1 MATMSTLCTV
11 STVCTVSTL
20 PSNPKGLTKSVELI
34 KNFKD
39 HLSQILTIKFL
50 SVLIIS
56 FPSAIIAEYLNIPL
70 AWFLGPMIITS
81 IAALSGLKIIMP
93 KIVLSFILIILGLH
107 IGNYIDQNLFNQ
119 MLDWIWTSLIMLI
132 YIIICILV
140 VAKYLQK
147 FASYGEK
154 ASIFSAA
161 PGALGPLMILAE
173 SEKTDLSQV
182 ATSHLIR
189 LIIIITI
196 IPLIIVNNTEND
208 ILLNYDFNYLAQN
221 HFNLILLIFASLFF
235 IIVFDKIRIPAALLS
250 GTLFASGLLQITDI
264 ASYKLPDETV
274 NFCLLILG
282 SSVGC
287 RFAEKTVKEIANN
300 SLHSIVATTIL
311 VVLGLVA
318 AYVATFFVETNILTL
333 ILSFSPGGIY
343 EVAVIAIA
351 FDLDPDF
358 VAFHHI
364 IRLLFI
370 LFTVPICLRVIEKIK
385 K

>member
-1 MATMSTLCTV
+1 MNESKVAFYYSSFKQLF
-11 STVCTVSTL
+11 S
-20 PSNPKGLTKSVELI
+20 KKFISVILI
-34 KNFKD
+34 
-39 HLSQILTIKFL
+39 SI
-50 SVLIIS
+50 
-56 FPSAIIAEYLNIPL
+56 PSAIVADYFNIPL
-70 AWFLGPMIITS
+70 AWMLGPMIVTS
-81 IAALSGLKIIMP
+81 IAALAGLKVVMP
-93 KIVLSFILIILGLH
+93 KIALSSILIILGLH

-119 MLDWIWTSLIMLI
+119 MINWFWTSVIMLI
-132 YIIICILV
+132 YIIICILIV
-140 VAKYLQK
+140 SKYLQK
-147 FASYGEK
+147 YAGYGEK
-154 ASIFSAA
+154 ASIFSSA

-173 SEKTDLSQV
+173 NEKTDLSQV

-189 LIIIITI
+189 LIIIITV
-196 IPLIIVNNTEND
+196 IPFIIVNNTGSEV
-208 ILLNYDFNYLAQN
+208 LLLDNFDYMGQN
-221 HFNLILLIFASLFF
+221 HLKLILLIIASLFF
-235 IIVFDKIRIPAALLS
+235 IFIFDKIRVPAALLS

-264 ASYKLPDETV
+264 ASYKLPDASI

-282 SSVGC
+282 ASVGC

-311 VVLGLVA
+311 VLLGLVA
-318 AYVATFFVETNILTL
+318 AYVATFFVDTNILTL

-370 LFTVPICLRVIEKIK
+370 LFTVPIFLRILEKIK

>member
-1 MATMSTLCTV
+1 MIESKVEFYYSSLKQLF
-11 STVCTVSTL
+11 S
-20 PSNPKGLTKSVELI
+20 KKFISVILI
-34 KNFKD
+34 
-39 HLSQILTIKFL
+39 SI
-50 SVLIIS
+50 
-56 FPSAIIAEYLNIPL
+56 PSAIVADYFNVPL
-70 AWFLGPMIITS
+70 AWMLGPMIVTS
-81 IAALSGLKIIMP
+81 IAALAGLKVVMP
-93 KIVLSFILIILGLH
+93 KIALSSILIILGLH

-119 MLDWIWTSLIMLI
+119 MINWIWTSAIMLI
-132 YIIICILV
+132 YIITCILIV
-140 VAKYLQK
+140 SKYLQK
-147 FASYGEK
+147 YAGYGEK
-154 ASIFSAA
+154 ASIFSSA

-173 SEKTDLSQV
+173 NEKTDLSQV

-189 LIIIITI
+189 LIIIITV
-196 IPLIIVNNTEND
+196 IPFIIVNNTGSET
-208 ILLNYDFNYLAQN
+208 LLLDNFDYISQN
-221 HFNLILLIFASLFF
+221 HLNLILLIIASLFF
-235 IIVFDKIRIPAALLS
+235 IFVFDKIRVPAALLS

-264 ASYKLPDETV
+264 ASYKLPDATI

-282 SSVGC
+282 ASVGC

-311 VVLGLVA
+311 VLLGLLA
-318 AYVATFFVETNILTL
+318 AYVATFFVDTNILTL

-370 LFTVPICLRVIEKIK
+370 LFTVPIFLRILEKLK

>member
-1 MATMSTLCTV
+1 M
-11 STVCTVSTL
+11 
-20 PSNPKGLTKSVELI
+20 
-34 KNFKD
+34 
-39 HLSQILTIKFL
+39 
-50 SVLIIS
+50 
-56 FPSAIIAEYLNIPL
+56 LN
-70 AWFLGPMIITS
+70 
-81 IAALSGLKIIMP
+81 
-93 KIVLSFILIILGLH
+93 
-107 IGNYIDQNLFNQ
+107 D
-119 MLDWIWTSLIMLI
+119 
-132 YIIICILV
+132 
-140 VAKYLQK
+140 
-147 FASYGEK
+147 
-154 ASIFSAA
+154 
-161 PGALGPLMILAE
+161 
-173 SEKTDLSQV
+173 
-182 ATSHLIR
+182 
-189 LIIIITI
+189 
-196 IPLIIVNNTEND
+196 
-208 ILLNYDFNYLAQN
+208 DFNYLAQN
-221 HFNLILLIFASLFF
+221 HLNLILLIIASLFF
-235 IIVFDKIRIPAALLS
+235 IFVFDKIRIPAALLS

-311 VVLGLVA
+311 VVLGLFA

-333 ILSFSPGGIY
+333 ILSYSPGGIY

-370 LFTVPICLRVIEKIK
+370 LFTVPVFLRVLEKIK

>member
-1 MATMSTLCTV
+1 MDMNL
-11 STVCTVSTL
+11 
-20 PSNPKGLTKSVELI
+20 LI

-39 HLSQILTIKFL
+39 NLHQILTIKFI

-56 FPSAIIAEYLNIPL
+56 FPSAIVAEYLNIPL

-81 IAALSGLKIIMP
+81 IAALSGLRIIMP

-119 MLDWIWTSLIMLI
+119 MINWIWTSLIMLI
-132 YIIICILV
+132 YIIICILI

-147 FASYGEK
+147 FADYGEK

-173 SEKTDLSQV
+173 NEKTDLSQV

-208 ILLNYDFNYLAQN
+208 ILLNDDFNYLAQN
-221 HFNLILLIFASLFF
+221 HLNLILLIVASIFF
-235 IIVFDKIRIPAALLS
+235 IFVFDKIRIPAALLS

-264 ASYKLPDETV
+264 ATYKLPNETV

-311 VVLGLVA
+311 VSLGLLA

-370 LFTVPICLRVIEKIK
+370 LFTVPIFLRVLEKIK

>member
-1 MATMSTLCTV
+1 MIV
-11 STVCTVSTL
+11 S
-20 PSNPKGLTKSVELI
+20 
-34 KNFKD
+34 
-39 HLSQILTIKFL
+39 
-50 SVLIIS
+50 
-56 FPSAIIAEYLNIPL
+56 
-70 AWFLGPMIITS
+70 
-81 IAALSGLKIIMP
+81 
-93 KIVLSFILIILGLH
+93 
-107 IGNYIDQNLFNQ
+107 
-119 MLDWIWTSLIMLI
+119 
-132 YIIICILV
+132 
-140 VAKYLQK
+140 KYLQK
-147 FASYGEK
+147 FSGYSEK

-173 SEKTDLSQV
+173 NEKTDLSQV

-189 LIIIITI
+189 LLIIITV
-196 IPLIIVNNTEND
+196 IPFIIVNNTGSEA
-208 ILLNYDFNYLAQN
+208 LLLDNFDYKSQN
-221 HFNLILLIFASLFF
+221 HLNLILLIIASLFF
-235 IIVFDKIRIPAALLS
+235 IFIFDKIRVPAALLS

-264 ASYKLPDETV
+264 ASYKLPDASI

-282 SSVGC
+282 ASVGC

-311 VVLGLVA
+311 VLLGLIA
-318 AYVATFFVETNILTL
+318 AYVATFFVDTNILTL

-370 LFTVPICLRVIEKIK
+370 LFTVPIILRLLEKIK

>member
-1 MATMSTLCTV
+1 M
-11 STVCTVSTL
+11 
-20 PSNPKGLTKSVELI
+20 I
-34 KNFKD
+34 KHHFSFYSENLKQLF
-39 HLSQILTIKFL
+39 SIKFI
-50 SVLIIS
+50 SVIIIS
-56 FPSAIIAEYLNIPL
+56 IPSAIVADYFNIPL
-70 AWFLGPMIITS
+70 AWMLGPMIVTS
-81 IAALSGLKIIMP
+81 VAALAGLKVVMP
-93 KIVLSFILIILGLH
+93 KIALSSILIILGLH

-119 MLDWIWTSLIMLI
+119 MINWIWTSVIMLI
-132 YIIICILV
+132 YIIVCILIV
-140 VAKYLQK
+140 SKYLQK
-147 FASYGEK
+147 YSGYSEK

-173 SEKTDLSQV
+173 NEKTDLSQV

-189 LIIIITI
+189 LLIIITV
-196 IPLIIVNNTEND
+196 IPFIIVNNTGSEV
-208 ILLNYDFNYLAQN
+208 LLLDEFDYMAQN
-221 HFNLILLIFASLFF
+221 HLNLILLITASLFF
-235 IIVFDKIRIPAALLS
+235 IFVFDKIRIPAALLS
-250 GTLFASGLLQITDI
+250 GTLFASGLLQVTDI
-264 ASYKLPDETV
+264 ASYKLPDASI

-282 SSVGC
+282 ASVGC

-311 VVLGLVA
+311 VALGLFA
-318 AYVATFFVETNILTL
+318 AYLATFFVDTNILTL

-370 LFTVPICLRVIEKIK
+370 LFTVPIFLRILEKIK

>member
-1 MATMSTLCTV
+1 MD
-11 STVCTVSTL
+11 
-20 PSNPKGLTKSVELI
+20 KSVI
-34 KNFKD
+34 IFYYSSFKQ
-39 HLSQILTIKFL
+39 LFSKKFILVIL
-50 SVLIIS
+50 VSI
-56 FPSAIIAEYLNIPL
+56 PSAIVADYFNIPL
-70 AWFLGPMIITS
+70 AWMLGPMIITS
-81 IAALSGLKIIMP
+81 IAALAGLKIIMP
-93 KIVLSFILIILGLH
+93 KIALSSILIILGLH
-107 IGNYIDQNLFNQ
+107 IGNYIDENLINQ
-119 MLDWIWTSLIMLI
+119 MINWIWTSLIMLI
-132 YIIICILV
+132 YIIVCILI

-147 FASYGEK
+147 FSGYSEK

-173 SEKTDLSQV
+173 NEKTDLSQV

-189 LIIIITI
+189 LIIIITV
-196 IPLIIVNNTEND
+196 IPFIIVNNTSSE
-208 ILLNYDFNYLAQN
+208 
-221 HFNLILLIFASLFF
+221 ILLIDEFNYMSQNHINLFLLVAASLFF
-235 IIVFDKIRIPAALLS
+235 IFIFDKIKIPAALLS

-264 ASYKLPDETV
+264 ASYKLPDASI

-282 SSVGC
+282 ASVGC

-300 SLHSIVATTIL
+300 SLHSVVATTIL
-311 VVLGLVA
+311 VLLGLVA
-318 AYVATFFVETNILTL
+318 AYIATFFVDTNILTL

-370 LFTVPICLRVIEKIK
+370 LFTVPIILKILEKLK